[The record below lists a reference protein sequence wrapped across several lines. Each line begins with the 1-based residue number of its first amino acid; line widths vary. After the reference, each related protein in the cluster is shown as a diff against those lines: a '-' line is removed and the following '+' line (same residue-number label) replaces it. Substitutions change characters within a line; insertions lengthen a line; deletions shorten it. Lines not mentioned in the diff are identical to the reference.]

1 MAEQLP
7 GRPCADVKNMYHSL
21 VRSGKIARSDKPR
34 RSKLQPLPPPPP
46 QFERT
51 RYTRSRPSSKRQK
64 TEMSQWNSNSNIYES
79 KQFRKSGIPLVVAA
93 PAFCS
98 PNTRNAARVL
108 MSLDA
113 SSNSNSATVNS
124 DDPSQKPLNK
134 ENDDTLSTPTEHF
147 FCKVYSVSFNSQS
160 NNDDSSTEQP
170 QQLIGFA
177 TLPSAHLTFSEARA
191 VLQKDLAHKQLQ
203 QHAWRFCVPGQGTLS
218 TEQEETLRVNFL
230 VTREELGTVSA
241 PLTVTIEVE

>member
-34 RSKLQPLPPPPP
+34 RSKLQPVPLPPPPP
-46 QFERT
+46 LFERT

-64 TEMSQWNSNSNIYES
+64 TEMSQWNNSNNIES

-113 SSNSNSATVNS
+113 SSSNNTTSTVNNS
-124 DDPSQKPLNK
+124 DPSQKPLNK
-134 ENDDTLSTPTEHF
+134 ENDDALSTPSEHF
-147 FCKVYSVSFNSQS
+147 FCKVYSVSF
-160 NNDDSSTEQP
+160 EP
-170 QQLIGFA
+170 KQQ
-177 TLPSAHLTFSEARA
+177 
-191 VLQKDLAHKQLQ
+191 
-203 QHAWRFCVPGQGTLS
+203 
-218 TEQEETLRVNFL
+218 
-230 VTREELGTVSA
+230 
-241 PLTVTIEVE
+241 